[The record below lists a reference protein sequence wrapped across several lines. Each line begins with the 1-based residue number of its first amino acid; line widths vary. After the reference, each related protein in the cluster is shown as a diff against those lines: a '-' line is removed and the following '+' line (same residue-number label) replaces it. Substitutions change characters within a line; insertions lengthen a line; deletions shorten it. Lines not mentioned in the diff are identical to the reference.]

1 MAFIILE
8 VRVEV
13 KLNKIKTNDGI
24 FDEAGS
30 PQRFY
35 PISPLGSLNFHQ
47 ISSDL
52 FPNRYI
58 LEPFEN
64 EPVSYCS

>member
-35 PISPLGSLNFHQ
+35 PLGSLNFHQ
-47 ISSDL
+47 ISSNL
-52 FPNRYI
+52 FPNGYI